1 MRTVSEGRVRVPV
14 PEGVFYNPEMELCRD
29 ISSLCVGSLGGKLSV
44 LDGMCASGIRGLRYK
59 KENRNVGKLVLSD
72 MSRKAVSAARKS
84 AKANK
89 VKCKVLN
96 ADARELLRKSRGTF
110 DFVELDPFGSP
121 VPFLYDAA
129 SAFEESEGGYISATA
144 TDMAVLCGAS
154 HAACL
159 KNYGA
164 APLNCEFCH
173 ENAVRI
179 LAGKVAFTC
188 SPFNLAAVP
197 IYSISHRHYVKV
209 IFRLE
214 NGADGAVEAVKKTG
228 YVSYCPA
235 CCWRKPSRLPQDK
248 VCPECSHQLMHGGP
262 LWLGKLWDG
271 GILGRMVALNA
282 ERSYAKAK
290 LAEKMLR
297 MQLAESKIDA
307 YGYYD
312 LHVLARK
319 LKGKIASMDDAL
331 EKLRASGFAAERTH
345 FCPTAIRTDAPHKEI
360 ARMARSE

>member
-1 MRTVSEGRVRVPV
+1 MRIASEGKVKISV
-14 PEGVFYNPEMELCRD
+14 PEGVFCNPEMELCRD
-29 ISSLCVGSLGGKLSV
+29 ISSLCVGAIGGKLSV
-44 LDGMCASGIRGLRYK
+44 IDAMCASGIRGLRYK
-59 KENRNVGKLVLSD
+59 KENSNVKSLALSD
-72 MSRKAVSAARKS
+72 MSRKAAAAARKN

-89 VKCKVLN
+89 VKCKVAN
-96 ADARELLRKSRGTF
+96 ADARELLRKGRGKF
-110 DFVELDPFGSP
+110 DFAELDPFGSP

-129 SAFEESEGGYISATA
+129 NSFEGMEGGYISATA

-164 APLNCEFCH
+164 APLNSEFCH

-179 LAGKVAFTC
+179 LIGKVALTC
-188 SPFNLAAVP
+188 APFNLSSEP
-197 IYSISHRHYVKV
+197 IYTISHRHYVKC

-214 NGADGAVEAVKKTG
+214 NGADGAVEAVKKIG
-228 YVSYCPA
+228 FVSYCPS
-235 CCWRKPSRLPQDK
+235 CCWRAAERLPLGK
-248 VCPECSHQLMHGGP
+248 KCPECGHQLMHGGP
-262 LWLGKLWDG
+262 LWLGRLWDG
-271 GILGRMVALNA
+271 KILERMIALNA
-282 ERSYAKAK
+282 ERGYPKAK
-290 LAEKMLR
+290 MAEKMLR
-297 MQLAESKIDA
+297 AQLAESKVEA

-331 EKLRASGFAAERTH
+331 EKLRAAGFAAERTH

-360 ARMARSE
+360 SRMVKGK